1 MPVRLAA
8 SLLMFALVVS
18 ACGPAPDRVNP
29 ERARLATDDVART
42 LLEAVGDGL
51 RLPVDDLRGLADAR
65 RCEDESTARQQVD
78 ASFDLPLDNLATAG
92 DDVARAL
99 RSADLEATE
108 SERDGSR
115 VFEGESGQ
123 VTWEVV
129 LGPTAQSLSARSSCL
144 DLGRVQAVEF
154 AFVERYSV
162 RPGVPSP
169 DR

>member
-8 SLLMFALVVS
+8 SMLLLTLVAT
-18 ACGPAPDRVNP
+18 ACGPAPDRINP

-42 LLEAVGDGL
+42 LLEVMGSGL
-51 RLPVDDLRGLADAR
+51 RLPSDDLRGLADAR

-78 ASFDLPLDNLATAG
+78 ASFDVALDNLATAR

-99 RSADLEATE
+99 RSADLAATE
-108 SERDGSR
+108 SQHDGAT
-115 VFEGESGQ
+115 VFEGETAQ
-123 VTWEVV
+123 VSWEIV
-129 LGPTAQSLSARSSCL
+129 LGAGEQTLTARSECL
-144 DLGRVQAVEF
+144 ELGRVQAVEF